1 MKQENPR
8 VAALFRPRG
17 KGEEMEALA
26 VAEVIKDFGFKGDRK
41 AKPGSKRQVLL
52 LDSETVEE
60 FGFRPGELDENITTR
75 GLAIGEL
82 QRGQHVR
89 IGDVLLEVTIECP
102 ACYKLEN
109 LRPGLEAAMRHR
121 RGMMTVVVRGGKIHV
136 GDAIEVLDAQPEAV
150 PGAAMPVEG
159 NNA

>member
-1 MKQENPR
+1 MKQDKPS
-8 VAALFRPRG
+8 VVALFRPGG
-17 KGEEMEALA
+17 KGEGMEPLSIAEALTG
-26 VAEVIKDFGFKGDRK
+26 VGFKGDRK

-60 FGFRPGELDENITTR
+60 FGFRPGELDENVTTR
-75 GLAIGEL
+75 GLAVGEL
-82 QRGQHVR
+82 QRGQQVR

-121 RGMMTVVVRGGKIHV
+121 RGMMTIVLQGGQIHV
-136 GDAIEVLDAQPEAV
+136 GDSIEVLDARPEAV
-150 PGAAMPVEG
+150 PGAAAVEG
-159 NNA
+159 NDA